1 MNNIEQ
7 AITQVIEE
15 NNLSSLW
22 NEGVCRELDKLN
34 LNLSDKRKD
43 LTKVPFVTI
52 DGSDAKDFDD
62 AIHCIESQSSYILS
76 VAIADVAG
84 LVKTKSA
91 LDKEAMHRGTSI
103 YFPSKVIPMLPEKIS
118 NDLCSL
124 VPNKDRNT
132 VVCEMTISFSGNIE
146 SYKFLEARINSHKRM
161 TYDEVNL
168 IVKNS
173 SGIDK
178 KIGYSLVALSKLTRI
193 LLRKRQ
199 ERKALEIEAQE
210 PSLKI
215 NKLGDVDKIDLPKRL
230 FSHQMVEESMLAANV
245 CAANFMHKHYKSG
258 IYRIHEEPEDIK
270 LDSLKNFFSI
280 KGFSKKFGN
289 NSLDVLEQC
298 LQFARSKDLNKSLQT
313 IVLQSLKRAE
323 YSTLEKGHFGLQLD
337 RYSHFTSPIRRY
349 PDLMVHRLIKDV
361 IHGNKSEFNKD
372 ETEEICNEL
381 SEAERIAERSSRQV
395 TQQMICYFLKQ
406 FIGNEYH
413 SVVTG
418 VTDFGLFCEIDD
430 FFVSGLL
437 HVSDLPGD
445 RYYFDREVNVL
456 RGKKNGRQYKL
467 GQKILVTIANVSPE
481 ERKITLVPK

>member
-1 MNNIEQ
+1 M
-7 AITQVIEE
+7 
-15 NNLSSLW
+15 
-22 NEGVCRELDKLN
+22 
-34 LNLSDKRKD
+34 
-43 LTKVPFVTI
+43 
-52 DGSDAKDFDD
+52 
-62 AIHCIESQSSYILS
+62 
-76 VAIADVAG
+76 
-84 LVKTKSA
+84 
-91 LDKEAMHRGTSI
+91 
-103 YFPSKVIPMLPEKIS
+103 
-118 NDLCSL
+118 
-124 VPNKDRNT
+124 
-132 VVCEMTISFSGNIE
+132 
-146 SYKFLEARINSHKRM
+146 
-161 TYDEVNL
+161 
-168 IVKNS
+168 
-173 SGIDK
+173 
-178 KIGYSLVALSKLTRI
+178 
-193 LLRKRQ
+193 RKRQ

-258 IYRIHEEPEDIK
+258 IYRIHEEPEEIK

-372 ETEEICNEL
+372 EMEEICNEL